1 MMDNRA
7 DNAERDNDHGVTASA
22 SDGSSFV
29 GNKHGGNR
37 SDDRR
42 GVAHVLAAET
52 QTARNMIADMAD
64 LLGDDAELVANTVEG
79 ETNLH
84 EVMQR
89 AFKRLAE
96 LNGLMNGI
104 ASMMA
109 DLKDRGERFER
120 QRDTLRQL
128 LCEAMSVAEMK
139 RLETPLGTASLRAVP
154 PKAEIINEA
163 DIPSK
168 YWKPQPPKLDRK
180 AVLDALKSKESVP
193 GATLSNGGVTVAI
206 KMD

>member
-1 MMDNRA
+1 MDNA
-7 DNAERDNDHGVTASA
+7 NVERDRNHDLA
-22 SDGSSFV
+22 SDADGSGGVVGNIHGGSSTR
-29 GNKHGGNR
+29 GG
-37 SDDRR
+37 
-42 GVAHVLAAET
+42 GGIGHVLAAET
-52 QTARNMIADMAD
+52 QAARNMIADMAD
-64 LLGDDAELVANTVEG
+64 LLGDDAELIANTVEG

-84 EVMQR
+84 DVMQR
-89 AFKRLAE
+89 AFKRIAE

-104 ASMMA
+104 AGMMA

-120 QRDTLRQL
+120 QRDTLRGL

-139 RLETPLGTASLRAVP
+139 RLETPLGTASLRVVP
-154 PKAEIINEA
+154 SKAEIANEA

-180 AVLDALKSKESVP
+180 AVLEALKAHEPVP
-193 GATLSNGGVTVAI
+193 GAYLSNGGVTVAI